1 MEVAH
6 VNPKG
11 LEMSLERIHVHDRS
25 HIWAGGPKGF
35 GMIQEVVEVSG
46 AEVPLAEGTHV
57 DAFNK
62 VAIVLDGLWPP
73 KDVTSIG
80 VEGLVIEH
88 QIMSELQ

>member
-1 MEVAH
+1 
-6 VNPKG
+6 
-11 LEMSLERIHVHDRS
+11 
-25 HIWAGGPKGF
+25 
-35 GMIQEVVEVSG
+35 
-46 AEVPLAEGTHV
+46 
-57 DAFNK
+57 